1 MELCCMGFRQN
12 KKRKTDVKQ
21 ISEEKIIFVNKLK
34 RVEKKILCVVLDV
47 YKNFDG
53 DKVKEFFEVL
63 SRNKEEIEN

>member
-1 MELCCMGFRQN
+1 MELCCMWFKQY

-21 ISEEKIIFVNKLK
+21 ISQEKTIFMNKLK
-34 RVEKKILCVVLDV
+34 LVEKKILCVVLDV

-63 SRNKEEIEN
+63 SRKKEEIEN